1 MISDELILPVP
12 LQKQQPGKVSMIQL
26 QRDLFAQ
33 NWFAGKSHT
42 KTGILE
48 HVQIICTIAN
58 AGGGSPINIMH
69 RAVML

>member
-1 MISDELILPVP
+1 
-12 LQKQQPGKVSMIQL
+12 MIQL